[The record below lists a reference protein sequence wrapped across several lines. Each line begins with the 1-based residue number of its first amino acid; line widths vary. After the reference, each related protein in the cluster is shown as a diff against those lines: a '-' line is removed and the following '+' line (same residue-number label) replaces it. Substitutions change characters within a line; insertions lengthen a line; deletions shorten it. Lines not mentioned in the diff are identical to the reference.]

1 MFDGVTYVDP
11 THNPII
17 HEGRDSATVVV
28 MNAGPFAV
36 RLKAWPET
44 KPSGEPEVEMQV
56 WPGNTRSISGSL
68 IRAHIDVRM
77 PYLSPP
83 YPPPGPYGPFAA
95 LGWRVVK

>member
-11 THNPII
+11 TYNPII

-28 MNAGPFAV
+28 MNAGPGPV
-36 RLKAWPET
+36 RLKAWSET
-44 KPSGEPEVEMQV
+44 KPMGEPEVDMQV

-68 IRAHIDVRM
+68 IRAHLAEGG
-77 PYLSPP
+77 PYLGPP
-83 YPPPGPYGPFAA
+83 YHGPYAA